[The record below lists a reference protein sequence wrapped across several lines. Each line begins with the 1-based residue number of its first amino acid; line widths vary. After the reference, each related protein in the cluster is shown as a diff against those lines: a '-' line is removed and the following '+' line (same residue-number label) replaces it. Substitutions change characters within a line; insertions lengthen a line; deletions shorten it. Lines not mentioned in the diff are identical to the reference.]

1 MKLLAADVG
10 NTNVTLGLFTD
21 GELVGSWRATTHAG
35 ATPDEVAAMTA
46 EMLALEGHGLDE
58 LQAVA
63 LASVVP
69 PLTDTFELFV
79 RAASAGAD
87 DRGCRLAGRHAAH
100 RDRSARRGRRGSP
113 LQRAGS
119 APEFGGPAIVTT
131 WGRAQLRP
139 AETRKARNIGG
150 AIAPGLGLSLEAL
163 VAPPAS
169 CPGSSCA
176 PPHAIGSNPSTRCRA
191 HGLGYIGLVSGPSPR
206 CAASC
211 WSAPRPRA
219 GHRHSDRGYT
229 HEQWLRDV
237 PGIDA
242 IEPELDPARDPL
254 AYEAIR
260 LAEGAASGSS
270 SHGAW
275 SRAMTEDSAAA
286 RRRRVVV
293 GVAGSIAAY
302 KAVSLVRM
310 LAERGAVVDVA
321 MTPARPSS

>member
-46 EMLALEGHGLDE
+46 EMLALDGHGLDE

-69 PLTDTFELFV
+69 PLTDTFERFV
-79 RAASAGAD
+79 RSRIGLEPMIVDAASLADTLRIEIDRPAEAGAD
-87 DRGCRLAGRHAAH
+87 RLCNALAA
-100 RDRSARRGRRGSP
+100 RT
-113 LQRAGS
+113 
-119 APEFGGPAIVTT
+119 EFGGPAIVIDLGTST
-131 WGRAQLRP
+131 NFDLLS
-139 AETRKARNIGG
+139 AEGAYIGG

-163 VAPPAS
+163 VGYAS
-169 CPGSSCA
+169 KLPRIELRR
-176 PPHAIGSNPSTRCRA
+176 PPHAIGSNTIHAMQSGTV
-191 HGLGYIGLVSGPSPR
+191 LGYIGLVSGLLTALRGELLERSPAESR
-206 CAASC
+206 VTVIAT
-211 WSAPRPRA
+211 
-219 GHRHSDRGYT
+219 GGYT

-242 IEPELDPARDPL
+242 IEPDMTLRGIRY

-270 SHGAW
+270 PHGA
-275 SRAMTEDSAAA
+275 
-286 RRRRVVV
+286 
-293 GVAGSIAAY
+293 G
-302 KAVSLVRM
+302 
-310 LAERGAVVDVA
+310 AER
-321 MTPARPSS
+321 